1 MKTIVSLNLKKMT
14 REEKI
19 AAMEALWADL
29 SRNPDQVESPHW
41 HKEALERAQASVEDG
56 TARFRP
62 LSEVKKRINE
72 AIS

>member
-1 MKTIVSLNLKKMT
+1 MKITMTLNLKEMT

-19 AAMEALWADL
+19 AAMEAIWADL
-29 SRNPDQVESPHW
+29 SRNPNQVESPDW
-41 HKEALERAQASVEDG
+41 HKDALAQAQASVEDG
-56 TARFRP
+56 TAHFRP

>member
-1 MKTIVSLNLKKMT
+1 MT

-29 SRNPDQVESPHW
+29 SRTPELVESPHW
-41 HKEALERAQASVEDG
+41 HEEALAQAEASLKEG
-56 TARFRP
+56 TAQFRP
-62 LSEVKKRINE
+62 LSEVKKRISE